1 MNILI
6 VDDDKLSRDA
16 VSQFLQEQMQYSV
29 ITAVSGED
37 ALLKFHDQPFE
48 VVVTDMKMPG
58 ISGIDLMK
66 EIKQMSPDVEVIIMT
81 GFGDM
86 ESSIEALRAGAADY
100 LLKPVN
106 IEELAVTLER
116 IEKYHELQS
125 ENKKLKNTVRSS
137 DERLRE
143 EDAKLYSLQSTLREV
158 TKTGSIGIF
167 SSAMHNVVE
176 ISEKYHRERDV
187 PVLVQGATGTGK
199 EIVARL
205 LHYGSE
211 SENDRPFVPVN
222 CAAIAPHLFESELF
236 GYSEGA
242 FTGARKNGAAG
253 KMELAQ
259 GGTLFLDEIGEMP
272 KEFQPKLLRALQ
284 EREIYR
290 VGGSKV
296 IKIDVRFV
304 FATNKDLKT
313 MVDEG
318 EFRND
323 LYYRLNLGQIT
334 IPPLTQRKEEIIPLA
349 QMFLEKY
356 AQKRRKSFRF
366 ISKEARDIL
375 MQYHWP
381 GNVREL
387 QNTIERIVLL
397 YNEETVEPYHL
408 NHLMQEPRTHREI
421 QGQALEPG
429 KIALPANSLP
439 IDELEKEIVSKALKK
454 FDGNKTKVAQYL
466 GISRSALRSRL
477 RKLQES

>member
-1 MNILI
+1 MKILI

-16 VSQFLQEQMQYSV
+16 VSQFLQEQMGYTVKTS
-29 ITAVSGED
+29 VSGED
-37 ALLKFHDQPFE
+37 AVSQFRKEPFE

-58 ISGIDLMK
+58 MSGIELMK
-66 EIKQMSPDVEVIIMT
+66 QIKASKPNTEVIIMT

-116 IEKYHELQS
+116 IRKYHELQS
-125 ENKKLKNTVRSS
+125 ENKKLRDTVSTS

-143 EDAKLYSLQSTLREV
+143 DDAKLYSLQSTLREV
-158 TKTGSIGIF
+158 TKTGSVGIF
-167 SSAMHNVVE
+167 SSAMQNIVE
-176 ISEKYHRERDV
+176 VSQKYHRERDV
-187 PVLVQGATGTGK
+187 PVLIQGATGTGK

-205 LHYGSE
+205 LHHGSDGE
-211 SENDRPFVPVN
+211 EDRPFVPVN
-222 CAAIAPHLFESELF
+222 CAAIAPQLFESELF

-253 KMELAQ
+253 KLELAQ

-290 VGGSKV
+290 VGGSKA
-296 IKIDVRFV
+296 IKLDVRFV

-313 MVDEG
+313 MVDDN

-334 IPPLTQRKEEIIPLA
+334 IPPLTERKNEIIPLA

-356 AQKRRKSFRF
+356 AQKRKKAFRF
-366 ISKEARDIL
+366 ISREARDIL
-375 MQYHWP
+375 LEYHWP

-397 YNEETVEPYHL
+397 YNDQTVLPHHL
-408 NHLMQEPRTHREI
+408 SYLLRD
-421 QGQALEPG
+421 PG
-429 KIALPANSLP
+429 KETELTGQKLETGKVLLPDHSLP
-439 IDELEKEIVSKALKK
+439 IEELEKEIVSKALRK
-454 FDGNKTKVAQYL
+454 FDGNKTKVADYL

-477 RKLQES
+477 RKL